1 LVPDDGQFLLGYMVN
16 HGYAEQIQ
24 DWHQQNPEW
33 VVHVF
38 WDKPGAPNCEEVR
51 PNLFFH
57 TLHERKFLTMM
68 AECSG
73 YITTAG
79 FESLCEALYLGKP
92 TLMVPVA
99 GHYEQACNALDAVK
113 AGVGIS
119 ASGFEVDRLVQFLPF
134 YQPKDQAFRQWADS
148 AGHQLLALFENSQV
162 PLLPPSASEWAASWR
177 PAWE

>member
-1 LVPDDGQFLLGYMVN
+1 
-16 HGYAEQIQ
+16 
-24 DWHQQNPEW
+24 
-33 VVHVF
+33 
-38 WDKPGAPNCEEVR
+38 
-51 PNLFFH
+51 
-57 TLHERKFLTMM
+57 M